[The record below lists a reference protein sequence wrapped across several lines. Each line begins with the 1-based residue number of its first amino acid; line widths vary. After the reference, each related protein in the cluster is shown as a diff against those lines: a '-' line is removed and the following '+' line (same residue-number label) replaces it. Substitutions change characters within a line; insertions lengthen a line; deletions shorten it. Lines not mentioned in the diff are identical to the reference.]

1 MGGWE
6 ERDRWLQ
13 EGEAA
18 FRHPESFTHTRVCL
32 SYVVTVGS
40 SSTCQFIHP
49 TRSVRLVG
57 RSQQV
62 AAVRRDSEQGHK
74 GPSPGETEGR
84 KEGWHHRAVGG
95 PARTL
100 PVSGS
105 MAPTASRFSYPALTP
120 LHPTPAQALRRQSSR
135 LHMLVP
141 AGSSSKDTLS
151 APRLRPQ
158 HPARASF
165 WTPPANGSPRW
176 APGSPGFPCATLQ
189 GPLLSPTTRFPV
201 SPTRLGASLA
211 GKAPLCF
218 SAALQTLAWQ
228 GTDNLLLKVVVKY
241 TRSIKFTIL
250 TICKGAAQWHE
261 IQSQCWGT
269 RGLSWLS
276 TVLLISAPVMIP
288 GS

>member
-1 MGGWE
+1 MNKATGAQAL
-6 ERDRWLQ
+6 ER
-13 EGEAA
+13 
-18 FRHPESFTHTRVCL
+18 
-32 SYVVTVGS
+32 
-40 SSTCQFIHP
+40 
-49 TRSVRLVG
+49 
-57 RSQQV
+57 
-62 AAVRRDSEQGHK
+62 RREKKRAGTAEQ
-74 GPSPGETEGR
+74 
-84 KEGWHHRAVGG
+84 WGG

-105 MAPTASRFSYPALTP
+105 RASTASRFSCPALTP
-120 LHPTPAQALRRQSSR
+120 LHPTPAQALGRQSSR
-135 LHMLVP
+135 LHILAP
-141 AGSSSKDTLS
+141 AGSSSRDTLS
-151 APRLRPQ
+151 APHLRPQ

-165 WTPPANGSPRW
+165 WTPQANGSPRW
-176 APGSPGFPCATLQ
+176 VPGSPGLPWATLQ

-211 GKAPLCF
+211 GRAPLCF
-218 SAALQTLAWQ
+218 SAALQALAWQ

-276 TVLLISAPVMIP
+276 TVLLISAWVMIP
-288 GS
+288 GSWGQALSAWDSLSPSAPPPKLKKYILKIYIYIYSHSCAAVPTIHLQNLFIFPN